1 MMKKLIS
8 ELQAKILKL
17 EKERPLDVLDASLQI
32 RMELIKRNIPIKEAD
47 KLLFKKYNEVERV
60 SLDDLNI
67 IL

>member
-1 MMKKLIS
+1 MKKLIS